1 MCLIPIAMT
10 KMVGSPLSWMARD
23 LVCFCQKKKKK
34 KRINSSQ
41 HNVFLLSFDPFAFQ
55 WTESASDHSASTSL
69 ANPGQHGLPPVL
81 RAKWKVS
88 ASLTCVELL
97 ASGEKSLPES

>member
-1 MCLIPIAMT
+1 MT
-10 KMVGSPLSWMARD
+10 KMVGSPLFLD
-23 LVCFCQKKKKK
+23 GKIFGLLCQKKKKK
-34 KRINSSQ
+34 KELIHPSIFLKCEA
-41 HNVFLLSFDPFAFQ
+41 NVFLLSFDPFAFQ

-69 ANPGQHGLPPVL
+69 ANPGQHDLPPVL

-97 ASGEKSLPES
+97 AFGEKSLPES